1 MQLKRKILDIEK
13 TSCHVTIIYNCHA
26 IKCWWNIFYGICN
39 IKKNKKNSHKQ
50 PVIFENTYQS
60 KRNPR
65 DIGGKSVFVDAN
77 ILYLYVLIYKIRNT
91 VCLKIKV
98 SQASW

>member
-1 MQLKRKILDIEK
+1 M
-13 TSCHVTIIYNCHA
+13 
-26 IKCWWNIFYGICN
+26 
-39 IKKNKKNSHKQ
+39 
-50 PVIFENTYQS
+50 IFENTYQS

-77 ILYLYVLIYKIRNT
+77 ILYVLIYKIRNT

>member
-1 MQLKRKILDIEK
+1 MQLNAGG
-13 TSCHVTIIYNCHA
+13 IYFMA
-26 IKCWWNIFYGICN
+26 FVKK
-39 IKKNKKNSHKQ
+39 KKNKKNSHKQ

-77 ILYLYVLIYKIRNT
+77 ILYLYVLMYKIWNT

>member
-1 MQLKRKILDIEK
+1 MQLNAGG
-13 TSCHVTIIYNCHA
+13 IY
-26 IKCWWNIFYGICN
+26 FMVFV
-39 IKKNKKNSHKQ
+39 IKKKIKKKKKNSHKQ

-77 ILYLYVLIYKIRNT
+77 ILYLYVLMYKI
-91 VCLKIKV
+91 
-98 SQASW
+98 

>member
-1 MQLKRKILDIEK
+1 MQLNAGG
-13 TSCHVTIIYNCHA
+13 IYFMA
-26 IKCWWNIFYGICN
+26 FVKK
-39 IKKNKKNSHKQ
+39 KKNKKNSHKQ

>member
-1 MQLKRKILDIEK
+1 M
-13 TSCHVTIIYNCHA
+13 
-26 IKCWWNIFYGICN
+26 
-39 IKKNKKNSHKQ
+39 
-50 PVIFENTYQS
+50 IFENTYQS

-77 ILYLYVLIYKIRNT
+77 ILYLYVLICKIYNT

>member
-1 MQLKRKILDIEK
+1 MQLNAGG
-13 TSCHVTIIYNCHA
+13 IYFMA
-26 IKCWWNIFYGICN
+26 LV
-39 IKKNKKNSHKQ
+39 IKKIKKKKKNSHKQ

-77 ILYLYVLIYKIRNT
+77 ILYLYVLICKI
-91 VCLKIKV
+91 
-98 SQASW
+98 